1 MPTFGTDWW
10 QAVTPYL
17 DEALGMPE
25 TARAGWLSSLRKQNP
40 ALAGQLQIL
49 LEEHRALAEEGF
61 LEKRPPLPS
70 GAAARAGET
79 VDAYT
84 LLSPIGQG
92 GMGSVWLAERC
103 DGRFERQVAVKFLNI
118 ALVGRGG
125 EARFKREGSILGRL
139 SHPHIAELVDAG
151 VSPSGQPYLVLE
163 NVDGTHIDQYCD
175 QHTVDIEGRLRLFL
189 DVLAAVAH
197 AHSNLIVHR
206 DIKPSNVL
214 VRKDGQVKLLDFG
227 IAKLLEGD
235 GQLVAATITR
245 EGGGALTPEYAAP
258 EQVSGGAVTTAT
270 DVYCLGVLLYFLLTG
285 QHPAG
290 RGVLSTADL
299 IKAIVDVEPPRAS
312 SAVAQGETDGK
323 AVAASAER
331 RATPWKLSRLLR
343 GDLDTIIAK
352 ALKKTPQERYA
363 SVSAFSDDIR
373 RYLARQPISARPDTL
388 AYRAGKFVRR
398 NRATVGMATLAFVV
412 SVVGVLGTMIQA
424 RTARVQRDFAF
435 RQFSR
440 AEAINDLNS
449 FLLSDAA
456 PSGKP
461 FTVNDLLGRA
471 EHIVERQNKNDST
484 RTELLMSV
492 GLQYASQE
500 EDAKARRVLEQAYNI
515 SREIPDPSIRARA
528 SCALAHVLSL
538 QGDLPRAEALIQEG
552 LGDIP
557 EGQQFALDKVF
568 CLKKSSEVAR
578 NGTRPQD
585 GITNL
590 QAAQTVLHAS
600 PFSSEVN
607 ELRLFLDLAEAYRE
621 AGQYRAAV
629 AAFEQ
634 ASVRLSSLGR
644 DDTELAGTMFN
655 NWALALVQ
663 VGHPIDAEKIY
674 RRAIDISSVDQ
685 SDQGVSPMLLINYAS
700 ALRELWRLDD
710 AASYAERGYAK
721 ALKAGEQVAI
731 NQSLLLR
738 GRIYRDR
745 RDLPRAE
752 AMLAEVEPRLR
763 RDLPPGHYAFASL
776 ASERGLLALAR
787 GDYDAALRLAN
798 QALAIGETAM
808 KSRGQGA
815 SVLPLLYDRRSTA
828 ELLTG
833 RIDEAAADAARSVS
847 LLQAAG
853 QSETFSSVVG
863 HVYID
868 LGLALQ
874 AQDKQAEAR
883 TAFQSAA
890 EHLQKTLG
898 PDHPD
903 TRRALGLSQPRTEPR

>member
-17 DEALGMPE
+17 DEALAMPE
-25 TARAGWLSSLRKQNP
+25 EARAGWLSSLREQNP
-40 ALAGQLQIL
+40 ALADQLQIL

-61 LEKRPPLPS
+61 LEKRPPLPP
-70 GAAARAGET
+70 GAAARAGEI

-92 GMGSVWLAERC
+92 GMGSVWLAERS

-125 EARFKREGSILGRL
+125 EARFKREGNILGRL
-139 SHPHIAELVDAG
+139 AHPHIAELVDAG

-163 NVDGTHIDQYCD
+163 NVDGAHIDQYCD
-175 QHTVDIEGRLRLFL
+175 QNTVDIEGRLRLFL

-258 EQVSGGAVTTAT
+258 EQVTGGAVTTAT
-270 DVYCLGVLLYFLLTG
+270 DVYGLGVLLYVLLTG

-299 IKAIVDVEPPRAS
+299 IKAIVEVEPPRAS
-312 SAVAQGETDGK
+312 SAVAQGEPDGK

-352 ALKKTPQERYA
+352 ALKKNPRERYA

-398 NRATVGMATLAFVV
+398 NRAAVVMATVAFAV

-424 RTARVQRDFAF
+424 RTARAQRDFAF
-435 RQFSR
+435 RQLSR

-461 FTVNDLLGRA
+461 FTVNELLGRA

-484 RTELLMSV
+484 RAELLISV
-492 GLQYASQE
+492 GLQYANQE
-500 EDAKARRVLEQAYNI
+500 EMPKLGECSSKPTISPTKSQIRRFVQEPPVLLRTF
-515 SREIPDPSIRARA
+515 SRSKGTSLAPSCSFRKDSGTFQKDSSSRSIESSA
-528 SCALAHVLSL
+528 S
-538 QGDLPRAEALIQEG
+538 
-552 LGDIP
+552 
-557 EGQQFALDKVF
+557 K
-568 CLKKSSEVAR
+568 
-578 NGTRPQD
+578 
-585 GITNL
+585 
-590 QAAQTVLHAS
+590 
-600 PFSSEVN
+600 
-607 ELRLFLDLAEAYRE
+607 
-621 AGQYRAAV
+621 RAA
-629 AAFEQ
+629 
-634 ASVRLSSLGR
+634 R
-644 DDTELAGTMFN
+644 
-655 NWALALVQ
+655 
-663 VGHPIDAEKIY
+663 
-674 RRAIDISSVDQ
+674 
-685 SDQGVSPMLLINYAS
+685 
-700 ALRELWRLDD
+700 
-710 AASYAERGYAK
+710 
-721 ALKAGEQVAI
+721 
-731 NQSLLLR
+731 
-738 GRIYRDR
+738 
-745 RDLPRAE
+745 
-752 AMLAEVEPRLR
+752 
-763 RDLPPGHYAFASL
+763 
-776 ASERGLLALAR
+776 
-787 GDYDAALRLAN
+787 
-798 QALAIGETAM
+798 
-808 KSRGQGA
+808 
-815 SVLPLLYDRRSTA
+815 
-828 ELLTG
+828 
-833 RIDEAAADAARSVS
+833 
-847 LLQAAG
+847 
-853 QSETFSSVVG
+853 
-863 HVYID
+863 
-868 LGLALQ
+868 
-874 AQDKQAEAR
+874 
-883 TAFQSAA
+883 
-890 EHLQKTLG
+890 
-898 PDHPD
+898 
-903 TRRALGLSQPRTEPR
+903 

>member
-10 QAVTPYL
+10 QAVAPYL
-17 DEALGMPE
+17 DEALAMPE
-25 TARAGWLSSLRKQNP
+25 EARAGWLSTLRALNP
-40 ALAGQLQIL
+40 ALADQLQTL
-49 LEEHRALAEEGF
+49 LEEHQALAQEGF
-61 LEKRPPLPS
+61 LEKRPPLPP

-84 LLSPIGQG
+84 LLSAIGQG
-92 GMGSVWLAERC
+92 GMGSVWLAERS

-139 SHPHIAELVDAG
+139 AHPHIAELVDAG

-258 EQVSGGAVTTAT
+258 EQVTGGAVTTET
-270 DVYCLGVLLYFLLTG
+270 DVYGLGVLLFVLLTG

-323 AVAASAER
+323 GVEAGAER

-352 ALKKTPQERYA
+352 ALKKNPRERYA
-363 SVSAFSDDIR
+363 SVSAFSEDIR

-388 AYRAGKFVRR
+388 AYRAAKFVRR
-398 NRATVGMATLAFVV
+398 NRAAVVMATVAFAV

-424 RTARVQRDFAF
+424 RTAREQRDFAF
-435 RQFSR
+435 RQLSR

-461 FTVNDLLGRA
+461 FTVNELLGRA

-484 RTELLMSV
+484 RAELLISV
-492 GLQYASQE
+492 GLQYANQE

-515 SREIPDPSIRARA
+515 SHEIPDPSIRARA
-528 SCALAHVLSL
+528 SC
-538 QGDLPRAEALIQEG
+538 
-552 LGDIP
+552 
-557 EGQQFALDKVF
+557 
-568 CLKKSSEVAR
+568 LKKSSEVAR
-578 NGTRPQD
+578 NGIRPQD

-590 QAAQTVLHAS
+590 QAAQTVLRSS

-607 ELRLFLDLAEAYRE
+607 ELRLFLDL
-621 AGQYRAAV
+621 
-629 AAFEQ
+629 
-634 ASVRLSSLGR
+634 
-644 DDTELAGTMFN
+644 
-655 NWALALVQ
+655 
-663 VGHPIDAEKIY
+663 
-674 RRAIDISSVDQ
+674 
-685 SDQGVSPMLLINYAS
+685 
-700 ALRELWRLDD
+700 
-710 AASYAERGYAK
+710 
-721 ALKAGEQVAI
+721 
-731 NQSLLLR
+731 
-738 GRIYRDR
+738 
-745 RDLPRAE
+745 
-752 AMLAEVEPRLR
+752 
-763 RDLPPGHYAFASL
+763 
-776 ASERGLLALAR
+776 
-787 GDYDAALRLAN
+787 
-798 QALAIGETAM
+798 
-808 KSRGQGA
+808 
-815 SVLPLLYDRRSTA
+815 
-828 ELLTG
+828 
-833 RIDEAAADAARSVS
+833 
-847 LLQAAG
+847 
-853 QSETFSSVVG
+853 
-863 HVYID
+863 
-868 LGLALQ
+868 
-874 AQDKQAEAR
+874 
-883 TAFQSAA
+883 
-890 EHLQKTLG
+890 
-898 PDHPD
+898 
-903 TRRALGLSQPRTEPR
+903 

>member
-1 MPTFGTDWW
+1 MPTFGADWW

-17 DEALGMPE
+17 DEALAMPE
-25 TARAGWLSSLRKQNP
+25 EARAGWLSSLREQNP
-40 ALAGQLQIL
+40 ALADQLQTL
-49 LEEHRALAEEGF
+49 LEEHQALAQEGF
-61 LEKRPPLPS
+61 LEKRPPLPP

-84 LLSPIGQG
+84 LLSAIGKG
-92 GMGSVWLAERC
+92 GMGSVWLAERS
-103 DGRFERQVAVKFLNI
+103 DGRFERPVAVKFLNI

-125 EARFKREGSILGRL
+125 EARFKREGNILGRL
-139 SHPHIAELVDAG
+139 AHPHIAELVDAG

-163 NVDGTHIDQYCD
+163 NVDGAHIDQYCD
-175 QHTVDIEGRLRLFL
+175 QNTVDIEGRLRLFL

-258 EQVSGGAVTTAT
+258 EQVTGGAVTTET
-270 DVYCLGVLLYFLLTG
+270 DVYGLGVLLFVLLTG

-323 AVAASAER
+323 GVEAGAER
-331 RATPWKLSRLLR
+331 RATPWKLSRLLQ

-352 ALKKTPQERYA
+352 ALKKNPRERYA
-363 SVSAFSDDIR
+363 SVSAFSEDIR

-388 AYRAGKFVRR
+388 AYRAAKFVRR
-398 NRATVGMATLAFVV
+398 NRAAVVMATVAFAV

-424 RTARVQRDFAF
+424 RTAREQRDFAF
-435 RQFSR
+435 RQLSR

-461 FTVNDLLGRA
+461 FTVNELLGRA

-484 RTELLMSV
+484 RAELLISV
-492 GLQYASQE
+492 GLQYANQE

-515 SREIPDPSIRARA
+515 SHEIPDPSIRARA
-528 SCALAHVLSL
+528 SC
-538 QGDLPRAEALIQEG
+538 
-552 LGDIP
+552 
-557 EGQQFALDKVF
+557 
-568 CLKKSSEVAR
+568 LKKSSEVAR
-578 NGTRPQD
+578 NGIRPQD

-590 QAAQTVLHAS
+590 QAAQTVLRSS

-629 AAFEQ
+629 AAFEP

-655 NWALALVQ
+655 NWALTLFQ
-663 VGHPIDAEKIY
+663 LGRPIDAEKIY

-721 ALKAGEQVAI
+721 ALQAGQEVAL

-752 AMLAEVEPRLR
+752 AMLDEVEPRLR

-815 SVLPLLYDRRSTA
+815 GVLPLLYDRRSTA
-828 ELLTG
+828 ELLSG
-833 RIDEAAADAARSVS
+833 RIDEAAADAARSVG
-847 LLQAAG
+847 LLQAGG
-853 QSETFSSVVG
+853 QSETFSSVLG

-874 AQDKQAEAR
+874 AQGKQAEAHR
-883 TAFQSAA
+883 AFQSAA
-890 EHLQKTLG
+890 EHLQNTVG

-903 TRRALGLSQPRTEPR
+903 TRRAVGLSQPRTDPR